1 MILKKIYSP
10 KLIHSKIVAI
20 QPQLSLAESLRSN
33 YRKNTSD
40 FFGNAPENIVISDRV
55 LDSISF
61 ENKDRVICAL
71 NYLMYRLG
79 WQKGPI
85 PKEYHSLFIKMI
97 QIVGHVIPGLEA
109 SSIPPGFKDNLK
121 IGNVLDFT
129 LNVIS
134 IMQRKAFSDDIPLL
148 EAYNA
153 EVLKIKASLIEAGH
167 PKALNWFARTD
178 FLFFWCRALIEKTA
192 HPMLQTLKRLP
203 ASQYLDGD
211 LDRKKVHKF
220 LSNFWD
226 TLSKFVLF
234 VVFVDDVADDIQ
246 DPTLLKPFLDIPGE
260 VNWDG
265 TLDDSS
271 EQHIRDIATTHPE
284 FSGFFRLYVNTW
296 TDCIKEVRALV
307 GDDVLMKAYWP
318 SLIEAVRDVL
328 KSMSFSV
335 SLNLN
340 PQEYRGK
347 IERIEAD
354 LAVNMLMSFY
364 KTLEAMILHSC
375 YGRVPKTAELTPL
388 FTLGE
393 VIGHSGNNLAT
404 LRREITQGDL
414 SNTLIFMIDSCISS
428 YLSLSRRSFNSFIQ
442 HFSSHLVIPGVG
454 EKSFN
459 FISLLDQV
467 TNIDKHVSKLIAEII
482 NGVEPTSEKARYLA
496 NLVKIKTVEKMIAWL
511 DSQTL
516 ASPHIS
522 IRDEIRRLLDE
533 KRQYLDLIDSILVD
547 PRITALLTYYDRIQV
562 DLEHMY
568 EIKDELRHPG
578 MGQYIE
584 GVRDL
589 FVMYLVFKS
598 DM

>member
-20 QPQLSLAESLRSN
+20 QPQLSLVESLRSN

-153 EVLKIKASLIEAGH
+153 EVLKIKESLIEAGH

-271 EQHIRDIATTHPE
+271 EQHIRDISTTNPG

-296 TDCIKEVRALV
+296 TAGKNKMIFGRE
-307 GDDVLMKAYWP
+307 GDVLLYLDTNSATLKCKIAPNTATTNSTGGTVAKPITDLTYANGGTGPIDHTIDITNNFPIQKWVYVT
-318 SLIEAVRDVL
+318 IVL
-328 KSMSFSV
+328 DSVGIADFYLDGKLVKSV
-335 SLNLN
+335 
-340 PQEYRGK
+340 Q
-347 IERIEAD
+347 
-354 LAVNMLMSFY
+354 
-364 KTLEAMILHSC
+364 
-375 YGRVPKTAELTPL
+375 
-388 FTLGE
+388 
-393 VIGHSGNNLAT
+393 SGNISTSTALT
-404 LRREITQGDL
+404 SDL
-414 SNTLIFMIDSCISS
+414 IYGKGHDT
-428 YLSLSRRSFNSFIQ
+428 
-442 HFSSHLVIPGVG
+442 
-454 EKSFN
+454 
-459 FISLLDQV
+459 FISKFERATKVLGPSDV
-467 TNIDKHVSKLIAEII
+467 WAKYMKNNS
-482 NGVEPTSEKARYLA
+482 GTS
-496 NLVKIKTVEKMIAWL
+496 IKNALGNYNVRM
-511 DSQTL
+511 
-516 ASPHIS
+516 
-522 IRDEIRRLLDE
+522 
-533 KRQYLDLIDSILVD
+533 SILKD
-547 PRITALLTYYDRIQV
+547 NEIASTIT
-562 DLEHMY
+562 M
-568 EIKDELRHPG
+568 
-578 MGQYIE
+578 
-584 GVRDL
+584 
-589 FVMYLVFKS
+589 
-598 DM
+598 